1 MLSAMVQEDE
11 RGLGG
16 WHAEWETLPEIVC
29 LTAAAMHHLADIV
42 PRLEIDVERMRQN
55 LNLTKGLIFAEA
67 ITAALGEKI
76 GRSQARELLDA
87 VSERAIKEKRH
98 LRDIINDDQKI
109 AKHFSADDLDKL
121 FDARNYTGTS
131 SEFID
136 RVIENYK
143 SHKNS

>member
-1 MLSAMVQEDE
+1 
-11 RGLGG
+11 
-16 WHAEWETLPEIVC
+16 
-29 LTAAAMHHLADIV
+29 MHQLADIV

-67 ITAALGEKI
+67 ITAALSEKI
-76 GRSQARELLDA
+76 SRSQARELLDA
-87 VSERAIKEKRH
+87 ASERAIKERRN
-98 LRDIINDDQKI
+98 LRDVINDDQKI

-136 RVIENYK
+136 RVIENYN